1 MKVSDEALIAAL
13 IKYGSHQKAAAELG
27 ITNNS
32 ITNRLKRDDFRK
44 RYEAAKSAL
53 LQEAVDSMKVQ
64 LKGAVSTLVAVMN
77 NKENPPTVRV
87 SAADSLLRHAVR
99 YIEVAEI
106 ENRISKLELDRGVD
120 NEEL

>member
-64 LKGAVSTLVAVMN
+64 LKGAVGTLTEVMN
-77 NKENPPTVRV
+77 DKESPATVRV
-87 SAADSLLRHAVR
+87 SAADSLLRHALR

-106 ENRISKLELDRGVD
+106 ESRLRALETR
-120 NEEL
+120 EENGE

>member
-1 MKVSDEALIAAL
+1 MKISDEALIAAL

-27 ITNNS
+27 LTNNT

-44 RYEAAKSAL
+44 RYESAKSAL
-53 LQEAVDSMKVQ
+53 LQEAVDSMKVH
-64 LKGAVSTLVAVMN
+64 LKGAVSTLTDVMN

-87 SAADSLLRHAVR
+87 SAADSLLRHSVR
-99 YIEVAEI
+99 YIEISEI
-106 ENRISKLELDRGVD
+106 ESRISRLESERGID